1 MVFDFLRRPD
11 AAEAESE
18 PPPGAR
24 SARFEAVTDEWR
36 IVGRVELEGRLS
48 DLANRREPIQISD
61 VSSVALEGSA
71 GPTEA
76 ASPTEA
82 ADASEPTG
90 PTHAAEANVPTGPT
104 EAIPSGEIDPYDLIL
119 MLAGPDTLP
128 VQSSEERIAHRVH
141 KIAFNL
147 SLAVPPFRV
156 VGTVYLFPGTEP
168 DQLLDRG
175 RDMFVPVVRAVA
187 YRGEEVFAAGPIDAI
202 LVNRFYLRGVE
213 QVDSES
219 GAPIVPMP
227 G

>member
-1 MVFDFLRRPD
+1 VVFDFLRRPD

>member
-48 DLANRREPIQISD
+48 DLANRREPNQISD

>member
-48 DLANRREPIQISD
+48 ALANRREPIQISD

>member
-1 MVFDFLRRPD
+1 M
-11 AAEAESE
+11 
-18 PPPGAR
+18 
-24 SARFEAVTDEWR
+24 
-36 IVGRVELEGRLS
+36 ELEGRLS